1 VNDMSEIIRTTRLVL
16 AGMWR
21 FRVPG
26 LLVAWG
32 VGALAL
38 AVVTLMPSRYEAS
51 ARIFVNT
58 DSILKPLMTGLTV
71 QPNEDQRILMLSR
84 VVISRP
90 NVERIVQQVGLDA
103 GVKTQEQREHV
114 IDSVLRTLEFKGGG
128 RESIY
133 TLSFR
138 DTDPARAKQVIEM
151 LAGMFIESSHGG
163 KTDDTEAAKRF
174 IDEQIAVYDHK
185 LQEAENRLKEFRLRY
200 LGISP
205 GDGRDYFVRMS
216 ETSRLLDQARLE
228 LREAERS
235 RDVYRRQLTSEDV
248 PQVAASGA
256 PATDAAIGEIEARL
270 DSMRRTLD
278 GLLQRYTEEHPDVV
292 GAKRVIRELE
302 QQRSAALAARPRPAA
317 AAAPS
322 VPGAPRAVE
331 TLKVS
336 LAQAEASVAALGMR
350 VAEYNQRHEK
360 LKESAALVPQLEAEY
375 AQLNRDYD
383 VNKKNYESLV
393 ARRESASIS
402 GEMQSVAGISDFRM
416 VDPPRVSSVPV
427 SPNRRVLLPLSL
439 LVALA
444 AGLAAMYAAAQWRPA
459 FYDAR
464 SLREATGLPVA
475 GMVAALENDGTRR
488 ASRATIWRSGAAAT
502 ALVAT
507 YAIAFVAV
515 EMLTVQHV

>member
-1 VNDMSEIIRTTRLVL
+1 MNDMSEIIRTARLVV

-21 FRVPG
+21 FRILG

-103 GVKTQEQREHV
+103 DVKTQEQREHLV
-114 IDSVLRTLEFKGGG
+114 DAVMKALEFKGGG

-138 DTDPARAKQVIEM
+138 DVDAARAKQVIQM

-174 IDEQIAVYDHK
+174 IDEQIAVYDRK

-205 GDGRDYFVRMS
+205 GDGRDYFMRMS
-216 ETSRLLDQARLE
+216 ETSKLLDQARLE

-235 RDVYRRQLTSEDV
+235 REAYRRGLASEDV
-248 PQVAASGA
+248 PQAASAA
-256 PATDAAIGEIEARL
+256 PTPDAGIVEIEGRL

-302 QQRSAALAARPRPAA
+302 QQRRAALAARPRS
-317 AAAPS
+317 AAAPAPP
-322 VPGAPRAVE
+322 VIGVPRAVE

-336 LAQAEASVAALGMR
+336 LAQAEASVAALSMR
-350 VAEYNQRHEK
+350 VAEYNQRYNK

-383 VNKKNYESLV
+383 VNKKNYETLV

-416 VDPPRVSSVPV
+416 VDPPRVSSLPV
-427 SPNRRVLLPLSL
+427 SPNRRLLLPLSL
-439 LVALA
+439 MLALG
-444 AGLAAMYAAAQWRPA
+444 AGLAAMYAAAEWRPA

-475 GMVAALENDGTRR
+475 GMVAALENDDTRR
-488 ASRATIWRSGAAAT
+488 ASRAAIWRTGAAAT